1 MRITTRRSVLL
12 LKLIESGQYTKKL
25 ILETFLKTLFEYL
38 YIVIGSIG
46 VGIIVWGVVITV
58 FRFLKLEFRRSK
70 RKTIYHDRE
79 SIRHQFASFLLL
91 ALEFLIAA
99 DIILTVIHPT
109 FEEIAILA
117 SIVAI
122 RTVISYFLEKEIRDF
137 NDQNQ
142 DI

>member
-58 FRFLKLEFRRSK
+58 FRFLKLEFRRSE